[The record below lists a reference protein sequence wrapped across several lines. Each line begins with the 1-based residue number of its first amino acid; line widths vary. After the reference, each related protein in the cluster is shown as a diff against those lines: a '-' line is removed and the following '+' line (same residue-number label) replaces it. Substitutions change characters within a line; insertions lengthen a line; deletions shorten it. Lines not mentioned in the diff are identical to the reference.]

1 MKSAHLRR
9 PSLYGQLALRQ
20 TRTQARTQAHSGRHT
35 HTELLLLFLF
45 LYHGIVA
52 VSSPPYPFSMLFNL
66 NFGPGEFVDLGAA
79 FWEQSLSISLPAE
92 REMAK

>member
-1 MKSAHLRR
+1 MASSHSDRHAHRHAHR
-9 PSLYGQLALRQ
+9 H
-20 TRTQARTQAHSGRHT
+20 TQADTHT